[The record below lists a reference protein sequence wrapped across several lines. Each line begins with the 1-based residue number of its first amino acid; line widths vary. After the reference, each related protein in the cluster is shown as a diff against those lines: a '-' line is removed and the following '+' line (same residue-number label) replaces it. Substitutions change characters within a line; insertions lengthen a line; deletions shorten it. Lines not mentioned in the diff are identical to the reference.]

1 MMKMTKTKIRAPRR
15 SLMEEAQEFEVAIR
29 KAKNEARRRSWLPPF
44 SNTRLTAR

>member
-29 KAKNEARRRSWLPPF
+29 KAKNEARRRSLLPVF
-44 SNTRLTAR
+44 GQMSLRAR